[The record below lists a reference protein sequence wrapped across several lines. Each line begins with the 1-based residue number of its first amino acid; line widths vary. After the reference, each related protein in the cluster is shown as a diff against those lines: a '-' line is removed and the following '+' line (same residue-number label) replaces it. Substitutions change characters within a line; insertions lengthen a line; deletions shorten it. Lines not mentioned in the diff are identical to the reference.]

1 MGVDVV
7 NKIRNQ
13 MSEEVDAFI
22 PVIRETYRLITT
34 YQLNRTLENEATL
47 RLQLTYATKEMQ
59 KFKPLLQR
67 KWQVYIDALERQHR
81 FPIRDLIF
89 TFDMAIHQM
98 HLRAGNKGLTRE
110 GAQVDALSPWGE
122 KMKTFL
128 DERRRGIY

>member
-1 MGVDVV
+1 M

-13 MSEEVDAFI
+13 MSEEVNAFI

-34 YQLNRTLENEATL
+34 YQLNRTLEHEATL
-47 RLQLTYATKEMQ
+47 RLQLTYATNEMQ

-67 KWQVYIDALERQHR
+67 KWQVYIDALEHQHR
-81 FPIRDLIF
+81 FPIRDLIY

-98 HLRAGNKGLTRE
+98 HLRAGNKELTRE

-128 DERRRGIY
+128 DERRKGVS

>member
-1 MGVDVV
+1 M

-22 PVIRETYRLITT
+22 PVIRETYRRIAT

-47 RLQLTYATKEMQ
+47 RLQLTHATKEMQ

-67 KWQVYIDALERQHR
+67 KWQVYIDALERQHL

-98 HLRAGNKGLTRE
+98 HLRAGNKGLTRK
-110 GAQVDALSPWGE
+110 GAQVDALSPWGK

-128 DERRRGIY
+128 DERRRGVS